1 MHYRMG
7 SSSSSHSHKSWGST
21 SDRSSWS
28 ASPAPPAPTP
38 NTPYLHPV
46 SLPIPS
52 MNAPHLHTVSLPHPN
67 AHLHQPPVPHQ
78 HSSTTHSSM
87 IVLHPL
93 LSRGPNIM
101 FNVMLDLAYVQLRPD
116 CPPTRIWEFALQ
128 PKVSRMTI
136 TIPELPAWIIEVV
149 NPHGITVNDV
159 LLKIRETLNQGVT
172 SHEMQMHRPS
182 HAVGAA
188 IESFRAR
195 SRADQREHALGV
207 KRFDFLGPKVFFVGL
222 TRARDGSD
230 SWNVHL
236 SQNV

>member
-52 MNAPHLHTVSLPHPN
+52 INAPHLHTVSLPHPN

-78 HSSTTHSSM
+78 HPSATHSSM

-93 LSRGPNIM
+93 LSRG
-101 FNVMLDLAYVQLRPD
+101 
-116 CPPTRIWEFALQ
+116 IWEFALQ
-128 PKVSRMTI
+128 PNVSRMTI

-230 SWNVHL
+230 SWNIHL